1 MLRNEASP
9 VALLIRF
16 FAIAQNDKH
25 KNYAKRKII
34 LEQMVLNCFYLFSN
48 TDHYILFNYC

>member
-34 LEQMVLNCFYLFSN
+34 LEQMVHNCCTVFNCADNYFLF
-48 TDHYILFNYC
+48 DH